1 MARKP
6 RKEYGAKQLGGRV
19 RNYLTSATFDLT
31 SVFEGTGVRLSIGT
45 PFSRQYW
52 ILRMQS
58 SLLLGFVLMMS
69 GAMLA
74 YLGLIDREGWRSYF
88 LTRTGLTT
96 IYPAIILALI
106 AIGIA
111 QIVITVLAK

>member
-1 MARKP
+1 
-6 RKEYGAKQLGGRV
+6 
-19 RNYLTSATFDLT
+19 
-31 SVFEGTGVRLSIGT
+31 
-45 PFSRQYW
+45 
-52 ILRMQS
+52 MQG

-74 YLGLIDREGWRSYF
+74 YLGLTDREGRKPYL
-88 LTRTGLTT
+88 LTRSGLTI

-106 AIGIA
+106 VIGIA